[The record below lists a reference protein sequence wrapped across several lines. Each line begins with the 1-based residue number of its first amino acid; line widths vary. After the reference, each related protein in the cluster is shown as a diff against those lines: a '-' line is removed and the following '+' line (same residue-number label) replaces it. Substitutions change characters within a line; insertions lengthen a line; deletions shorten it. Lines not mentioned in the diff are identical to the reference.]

1 MLVQIQNM
9 IQIFHQVS
17 FDEEKIEKS
26 NKSIKNIADILDASP
41 NQVSTKEESSEWD
54 NYTNQ

>member
-9 IQIFHQVS
+9 IQILHQVS
-17 FDEEKIEKS
+17 LDEETIEKS

-41 NQVSTKEESSEWD
+41 NQVSTKEESSE
-54 NYTNQ
+54 

>member
-9 IQIFHQVS
+9 IQILHQVS
-17 FDEEKIEKS
+17 LDEETIEKS
-26 NKSIKNIADILDASP
+26 NKSIKNIADILDASS
-41 NQVSTKEESSEWD
+41 NQVSTKEENREWD